1 MAVSVEKTPEVKTGV
16 NIDFLDHL
24 AGESLTPTEV
34 SDLRDLS
41 SKYVVFAAFRYVLLG
56 ESSEKIEK
64 ISLEQP
70 YYKTSNFFITLKA
83 EIEKIAKASQDEP
96 REKPIEKEDIE
107 KANALLGKIC
117 FIAQE
122 ESSILMQ
129 FFNEKIEKTEV
140 VDVFNKLFNKV
151 KVILGGETNK
161 SRRNTSQEAESLA
174 LQDTLTKYD
183 GISETDLNRKKYYR
197 SRLFKYTEEDS
208 VFKKSGRDS
217 AENKGIFLKEVQKE
231 IELFFLSYITKI
243 AQTGSLEEKLWWFKE
258 AEDEIKS
265 SSNAKINITGVTFN
279 AKINILGVTLN
290 TFSNK
295 GPFKYSY
302 TIGEDTN
309 IDKPFVSERDLKDAV
324 FYDSTRW
331 DRPETFRAVKDG
343 MHYLRALLEL
353 NEFINLVVIN
363 NIGDR
368 GILTSPSTNQLE
380 YFSTRINLINYGERK
395 NQLFFFNGGYIVPYN
410 LIGELMDWFVYSRI
424 NNLNFEKGGL
434 NRDYSDKRADK
445 LYPNWRKFFVK
456 ESLRKV
462 SGKVTT
468 LEALLGILVNKN
480 LIRMGNNDSTLN
492 FSNEPPNKDE
502 SASLIDQAIPKPV
515 SFEIAEP
522 WDLDIE
528 YLAAYPDDGKP
539 LTRYE
544 LPENAS
550 GTEYELKSRRAVPV
564 EDRKFRVW
572 APINGRITRFSLN
585 SGSGKEFTLGREY
598 ELEIDERGYY
608 RASFKVG
615 VSVPASVKY
624 NFKFTVE
631 PEKIDQVELDSQAL
645 LNLGIVAEKLDEA
658 GYTNLSDRLKA
669 EIKKGKIK
677 DTSDIEKI
685 VLNSSLY
692 YYSELYS
699 PSTIESIRKNHYPFL
714 PDPTDNGK
722 VVMVCSHAA
731 LLMKSIMSDV
741 FPSSETHS
749 TSLLVLRRTPL
760 GHRLYATEDF
770 HATLKGTVNG
780 KNVSLDATP
789 SRPALRFSTQV
800 FRNIKEKFIEIYKR
814 RKEGF
819 MKAVSKSIG
828 ENKFNT
834 FVVVNEKTRK
844 ERQGKVNKQYFSGVL
859 QTYIETV
866 ASYEQAVTGTI
877 KFRAPMVVTDV
888 SKLIM
893 NFDTEFQKDNP
904 DITALTES
912 VNEMKLRL
920 KLSKE
925 KVMLPDRRDVL
936 DGKSYLGNATG
947 YIGYLEGLVDNLEL
961 RLR

>member
-24 AGESLTPTEV
+24 AGEALTPTEV

-96 REKPIEKEDIE
+96 REKPVEKEDIE

-117 FIAQE
+117 FIAHE

-161 SRRNTSQEAESLA
+161 SRRNTPQEAESLA
-174 LQDTLTKYD
+174 LQDTITKYD

-258 AEDEIKS
+258 AENEIKS

-302 TIGEDTN
+302 TIGGDTN

-380 YFSTRINLINYGERK
+380 YFSTSINLINGERK
-395 NQLFFFNGGYIVPYN
+395 NQLILLNGGYIVPYN

-434 NRDYSDKRADK
+434 TRDYSDKRADK

-456 ESLRKV
+456 EKSR
-462 SGKVTT
+462 SGIFKEST
-468 LEALLGILVNKN
+468 LEALLGTAVNKYSGS
-480 LIRMGNNDSTLN
+480 IESNDFALN
-492 FSNEPPNKDE
+492 FSNEPPSKDTR
-502 SASLIDQAIPKPV
+502 ASLVERVIPKAV
-515 SFEIAEP
+515 SFEIDAP
-522 WDLDIE
+522 WDLDIK
-528 YLAAYPDDGKP
+528 YLASYPDDGKP
-539 LTRYE
+539 LNKYE
-544 LPENAS
+544 LPQKAN
-550 GTEYELKSRRAVPV
+550 GTEYPLRSRRAVPV
-564 EDRKFRVW
+564 EDRRFRVW
-572 APINGRITRFSLN
+572 APINSRITSFNLN
-585 SGSGKEFTLGREY
+585 SDSGKEFTLGRDY
-598 ELEIDERGYY
+598 EIEVDGRGYY
-608 RASFKVG
+608 SASFKVG
-615 VSVPASVKY
+615 VSVPESVKY

-658 GYTNLSDRLKA
+658 GYTNLSDKLKA
-669 EIKKGKIK
+669 EIKQGNIK

-685 VLNSSLY
+685 VLDSSLY

-699 PSTIESIRKNHYPFL
+699 PGTVKSIKSNHYPFL

-722 VVMVCSHAA
+722 VVMICSHAA
-731 LLMKSIMSDV
+731 LLMKSIISDV

-749 TSLLVLRRTPL
+749 TSLLALRRTPF
-760 GHRLYATEDF
+760 GNRLYSTEDF

-780 KNVSLDATP
+780 KNISLDVTP
-789 SRPALRFSTQV
+789 RKPAIRFSTQI
-800 FRNIKEKFIEIYKR
+800 FRNIKEKFIEVYRR

-819 MKAVSKSIG
+819 MKAISKSME
-828 ENKFNT
+828 ENQFNT
-834 FVVVNEKTRK
+834 FVIVNEKTRK
-844 ERQGKVNKQYFSGVL
+844 ERQAKVNKQYFSGLL

-866 ASYEQAVTGTI
+866 ASYEQSITGTI
-877 KFRAPMVVTDV
+877 KFRAPMAATDM

-893 NFDTEFQKDNP
+893 DFDSEFQKDQP
-904 DITALTES
+904 DIATLSERL
-912 VNEMKLRL
+912 NEMKLRL

-925 KVMLPDRRDVL
+925 KVTSPDRRDVL

-947 YIGYLEGLVDNLEL
+947 YIGFLEGLVENLEL